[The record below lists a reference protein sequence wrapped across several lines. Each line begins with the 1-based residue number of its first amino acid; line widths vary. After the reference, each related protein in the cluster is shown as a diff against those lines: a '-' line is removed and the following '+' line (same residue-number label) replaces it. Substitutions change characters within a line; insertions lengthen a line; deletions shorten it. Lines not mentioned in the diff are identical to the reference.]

1 MTYHLAADAGILVVD
16 GRTTIR
22 MGSLQLRADLSP
34 FAAPAL
40 FQLAFDGFATPDE
53 AVRRLTEAGEPPGA
67 AARIVAELLS
77 AGVLVEAENMRWA
90 RAFHRQ
96 SGHGRAHGTPGPR
109 SVLAGPPNTGDVVKR
124 LATPFGELLDRRRSV
139 RSFSGH
145 NLDGAHLDA
154 LLWAGF
160 GMTGDGHRTV
170 PSAGGIGG
178 VRPVVA
184 VTRVAERRPGMY
196 RLTNG
201 VLEHY
206 APLPG
211 ELDDLFATG
220 HISYD
225 SCSCVIF
232 LVVGLTILGEA
243 YSELGYR
250 FGLLE
255 AGHCAQNVLLAAEAL
270 GCAAV
275 PAGALDDDVAHACL
289 GLGGDEFVV
298 YAVVVGTHA

>member
-1 MTYHLAADAGILVVD
+1 MTYQLAADAGILVVD
-16 GRTTIR
+16 GTTTIR
-22 MGSLQLRADLSP
+22 MGSLRLRAELRPAAARVLSEM
-34 FAAPAL
+34 
-40 FQLAFDGFATPDE
+40 AFEGFATPDE
-53 AVRRLTEAGEPPGA
+53 AVRQLCEAGEPPAA
-67 AARIVAELLS
+67 AARIVTELLK
-77 AGVLVEAENMRWA
+77 AGVLVEAAEMRWA
-90 RAFHRQ
+90 RAFHHQ
-96 SGHGRAHGTPGPR
+96 SGHGRAQGKPGPR
-109 SVLAGPPNTGDVVKR
+109 QVIAGPPDTGDVTER
-124 LATPFGELLDRRRSV
+124 LTAPFGDLLERRRSV
-139 RSFSGH
+139 RSFTGQD
-145 NLDGAHLDA
+145 LDRAQLDA

-184 VTRVAERRPGMY
+184 VTRVAERQPGMH
-196 RLTNG
+196 RLADG

-206 APLPG
+206 APLPA

-220 HISYD
+220 HIDYSG
-225 SCSCVIF
+225 CSCVIF
-232 LVVGLTILGEA
+232 LVIGLARLGEA

-275 PAGALDDDVAHACL
+275 PVGALDDDVAHTAL

-298 YAVVVGTHA
+298 YAVVVGTNA